1 MSTALEENLTQ
12 AEESLG
18 KRSASI
24 TVCTDEKKKEWGVV
38 VVCGLLGFGAALV
51 ILMTET
57 NSNFRESQRSVVMN
71 NRGLNQ
77 VTKSSPL
84 QLAEVLNS
92 LGSSPQHPGMRKST
106 HVHLVHSSHPKEE
119 ETQVSVFTWV
129 HSEGPAL
136 QKVPPAAWYLSDGSV
151 SQSEA
156 REGNNHRDLTLYPSL
171 ITIFFQELLKTT
183 STMKFQIDSFCPN
196 AFHLFSW
203 TYILQAGKQNGN
215 CQGNKQISLT
225 FNRQANYGISVS
237 HIGIQSAGISQPC
250 GKWLRLVPDHT
261 STVSE
266 QNLDIYIQFHHHS
279 N

>member
-1 MSTALEENLTQ
+1 M
-12 AEESLG
+12 
-18 KRSASI
+18 R
-24 TVCTDEKKKEWGVV
+24 KKKEWGVV

-156 REGNNHRDLTLYPSL
+156 REGNNHKDLTLYPSL
-171 ITIFFQELLKTT
+171 IAIFSRNFLKLQVQWNFKLILSAQMHFICSLGHT
-183 STMKFQIDSFCPN
+183 S
-196 AFHLFSW
+196 
-203 TYILQAGKQNGN
+203 YR
-215 CQGNKQISLT
+215 QGNKMVIVRETSKFLSHSTGRPIMEFLYLTLAFNQQEFHSLVANGWGWYRTIPLQFQNRILT
-225 FNRQANYGISVS
+225 F
-237 HIGIQSAGISQPC
+237 
-250 GKWLRLVPDHT
+250 
-261 STVSE
+261 
-266 QNLDIYIQFHHHS
+266 IYNFTTTQTKS
-279 N
+279 

>member
-1 MSTALEENLTQ
+1 MRKKGVRSCCSLWVVRFWSSSSNPYDRNNL
-12 AEESLG
+12 
-18 KRSASI
+18 
-24 TVCTDEKKKEWGVV
+24 
-38 VVCGLLGFGAALV
+38 
-51 ILMTET
+51 

-136 QKVPPAAWYLSDGSV
+136 QKVPPAVWYLSDGSV

-156 REGNNHRDLTLYPSL
+156 REGNNHKDLTLYPSL
-171 ITIFFQELLKTT
+171 IAFFFQELLKTT

-196 AFHLFSW
+196 AFHSFSW

-225 FNRQANYGISVS
+225 FNRQADFGNFLYLTLAFNQQEFHSLVANGWGWYQTIPLQFQNRILSF
-237 HIGIQSAGISQPC
+237 IYNFTTTQTQS
-250 GKWLRLVPDHT
+250 
-261 STVSE
+261 
-266 QNLDIYIQFHHHS
+266 
-279 N
+279 